1 MARPIA
7 RPGVGQAVTLPGEA
21 SSRLSLASVN
31 DRTSTCPS
39 STPTRGIITIAQLPV
54 LNIWIFIF
62 VNSRSRFS
70 SRRSQTWPTKVFGS
84 ACTMSAPTSSSF
96 SSSLLSAHCSLAELN
111 APEDVITCRKKSI
124 ASVAM
129 RAILA
134 RVAPAQDSTGFL
146 PNCIPM
152 NEVGFATVSSGFMVG
167 GLIGALGGGPFSSRR
182 GRRLAMQ
189 ATAVFYISGAAVE
202 TLAGSVPLL
211 VIGRLIAGVGAGA
224 STVIVPLYISE
235 IAPPKERG
243 LFGAMT
249 QVSINVG
256 ILSSQTLGY
265 FLSHGSSWRWILAT
279 GFFIAVAQGLGLFLV
294 PESPAWLAAHGGSA
308 KARVTLQR
316 IRGKN
321 FDITEETQHWDHSTS
336 DDEGVSE
343 EQRLLASSDSVPTAK
358 HQEHLG
364 FFQVVQDPRTRP
376 AIIAVV
382 GVMFAQQFC
391 GINSIIMYSVS
402 LLANLLPVSSA
413 LLTILISLVN
423 LITTIACSPLPDR
436 LGRKTCLLISIIGQ
450 GSSALALAFS
460 IVFGIKILSA
470 ITVLFFVGFFAVGL
484 GPVPFILASEL
495 VGQEAVGATQSWC
508 LAANYVAT
516 FLVAQFFPII
526 NKALNS
532 ALGGNGWVYF
542 VFAILAGLCALFV
555 AWNVPETKGKNN
567 ADEVWG
573 RSRHVD

>member
-1 MARPIA
+1 
-7 RPGVGQAVTLPGEA
+7 
-21 SSRLSLASVN
+21 
-31 DRTSTCPS
+31 
-39 STPTRGIITIAQLPV
+39 
-54 LNIWIFIF
+54 
-62 VNSRSRFS
+62 
-70 SRRSQTWPTKVFGS
+70 
-84 ACTMSAPTSSSF
+84 
-96 SSSLLSAHCSLAELN
+96 
-111 APEDVITCRKKSI
+111 
-124 ASVAM
+124 
-129 RAILA
+129 
-134 RVAPAQDSTGFL
+134 
-146 PNCIPM
+146 
-152 NEVGFATVSSGFMVG
+152 
-167 GLIGALGGGPFSSRR
+167 
-182 GRRLAMQ
+182 MQ
-189 ATAVFYISGAAVE
+189 ATAVFYICGAAIE
-202 TLAGSVPLL
+202 TIAGSVPLL
-211 VIGRLIAGVGAGA
+211 VLGRFIAGVGAGA

-235 IAPPKERG
+235 ISPPKERG

-249 QVSINVG
+249 QVSINIG

-265 FLSHGSSWRWILAT
+265 FLSYGNSWRWILAI
-279 GFFIAVAQGLGLFLV
+279 GFIIAVTQGLGLFLV
-294 PESPAWLAAHGGSA
+294 PESPAWLAAHGGSSQ
-308 KARVTLQR
+308 ARVTLQR
-316 IRGKN
+316 IRGKT
-321 FDITEETQHWDHSTS
+321 FDITEETQNWDRVA
-336 DDEGVSE
+336 DEDEGASE
-343 EQRLLASSDSVPTAK
+343 EQRLLDSSETAAAGTK
-358 HQEHLG
+358 HAEHLG
-364 FFQVVQDPRTRP
+364 FFEVVKDRQYRP

-436 LGRKTCLLISIIGQ
+436 LGRKTCLLISIVGQ

-526 NKALNS
+526 NKALNN

-542 VFAILAGLCALFV
+542 VFAALAGLCALFV
-555 AWNVPETKGKNN
+555 AWNVPETKGKKN

-573 RSRHVD
+573 RSRHVE

>member
-1 MARPIA
+1 
-7 RPGVGQAVTLPGEA
+7 
-21 SSRLSLASVN
+21 
-31 DRTSTCPS
+31 
-39 STPTRGIITIAQLPV
+39 
-54 LNIWIFIF
+54 
-62 VNSRSRFS
+62 
-70 SRRSQTWPTKVFGS
+70 
-84 ACTMSAPTSSSF
+84 
-96 SSSLLSAHCSLAELN
+96 
-111 APEDVITCRKKSI
+111 
-124 ASVAM
+124 
-129 RAILA
+129 
-134 RVAPAQDSTGFL
+134 
-146 PNCIPM
+146 
-152 NEVGFATVSSGFMVG
+152 MVG
-167 GLIGALGGGPFSSRR
+167 GLVGALGGGPLSSRR
-182 GRRLAMQ
+182 GRLLAMQ
-189 ATAVFYISGAAVE
+189 CTAVFYIVGAAIE
-202 TLAGSVPLL
+202 TIAGSVPLL
-211 VIGRLIAGVGAGA
+211 VLGRLIAGVGAGA

-279 GFFIAVAQGLGLFLV
+279 GFLIAVAQGLGLFLV

-321 FDITEETQHWDHSTS
+321 FDITEETQHWEHSAS
-336 DDEGVSE
+336 DDEDVSE
-343 EQRLLASSDSVPTAK
+343 EQRLLASSDTAPAAK

-364 FFQVVQDPRTRP
+364 FFEVVKDARYRP

-423 LITTIACSPLPDR
+423 LVTTIACSPLPDR

-526 NKALNS
+526 NKALNT